1 MQLTNHSHLFFHL
14 QTGSTKRL
22 LEIAAYLVGEHQLWK
37 DLGLLCIRAAICFN
51 IAPRPTEI
59 LRICQAWSKDRT
71 QQPTPKVFFV
81 IQYYVCIYI
90 YIYLYMYISIINCK
104 LYTISADPS
113 RRDMEISYAGSK
125 RCQVR
130 PHPNQ
135 NPKSKIQNPKS
146 KIQNPKSKL
155 QNPKSKLQNP
165 KSKIQTAP
173 FGAATKRTKT
183 KLIQNPKSKLQN
195 PKSKIQDP
203 KSKIPN
209 PKSKIQ
215 NPKSKIQNP
224 KSKIQ
229 NPKSKIQDPKS
240 KIQNP
245 KSKIQNPKS
254 KIQNPNS
261 KLQTPKSKIQNP
273 NSKIQNPNGPFG
285 VWILDFGFGRAG
297 TGGDGYVANDD
308 VWPCWPPEFGLVG
321 GTPACNRKVAGSI
334 PPTRGLNWAPI
345 SGGGVLPEIEP
356 RFPAPCRGN
365 RGPISGE
372 TAGQAVLLKALGQH
386 RAARAMCVSA
396 RDVNITWHR
405 PCVQMQETSTS
416 HSIMDFCCV
425 GHICVASEFF
435 QQNVFLDKTIKY
447 HIDYHL
453 TSK

>member
-1 MQLTNHSHLFFHL
+1 MS
-14 QTGSTKRL
+14 GKAS
-22 LEIAAYLVGEHQLWK
+22 
-37 DLGLLCIRAAICFN
+37 
-51 IAPRPTEI
+51 
-59 LRICQAWSKDRT
+59 SK
-71 QQPTPKVFFV
+71 
-81 IQYYVCIYI
+81 
-90 YIYLYMYISIINCK
+90 
-104 LYTISADPS
+104 
-113 RRDMEISYAGSK
+113 
-125 RCQVR
+125 
-130 PHPNQ
+130 
-135 NPKSKIQNPKS
+135 PKSKIQNPNS
-146 KIQNPKSKL
+146 KIQNPNSKIQNPNSKL
-155 QNPKSKLQNP
+155 QTPNSKIQTPKSKIQTP
-165 KSKIQTAP
+165 KSKIQTAL

-195 PKSKIQDP
+195 PKSKIQD
-203 KSKIPN
+203 
-209 PKSKIQ
+209 
-215 NPKSKIQNP
+215 PKSKIQNP

-261 KLQTPKSKIQNP
+261 KLQTPKSKIQTP
-273 NSKIQNPNGPFG
+273 NSKLQNPNGPFG

-345 SGGGVLPEIEP
+345 SGGRVLPEIEP

-372 TAGQAVLLKALGQH
+372 TAGQAVLLKTLGQH

>member
-1 MQLTNHSHLFFHL
+1 MS
-14 QTGSTKRL
+14 GKAS
-22 LEIAAYLVGEHQLWK
+22 
-37 DLGLLCIRAAICFN
+37 
-51 IAPRPTEI
+51 
-59 LRICQAWSKDRT
+59 SK
-71 QQPTPKVFFV
+71 
-81 IQYYVCIYI
+81 
-90 YIYLYMYISIINCK
+90 
-104 LYTISADPS
+104 
-113 RRDMEISYAGSK
+113 
-125 RCQVR
+125 
-130 PHPNQ
+130 
-135 NPKSKIQNPKS
+135 PKS

-155 QNPKSKLQNP
+155 QNPKSKIQNPNSKIQNPNSKLQNPKSKLQTPKSKIQNPKSKLQNP

-183 KLIQNPKSKLQN
+183 KLIQNPKSKLQ
-195 PKSKIQDP
+195 
-203 KSKIPN
+203 N

-308 VWPCWPPEFGLVG
+308 VWPRWPPEFGLVG
-321 GTPACNRKVAGSI
+321 GAPACNRKVAGSI

-372 TAGQAVLLKALGQH
+372 TAGQAALLKTLGQH

-447 HIDYHL
+447 HRDYHL

>member
-1 MQLTNHSHLFFHL
+1 
-14 QTGSTKRL
+14 
-22 LEIAAYLVGEHQLWK
+22 
-37 DLGLLCIRAAICFN
+37 
-51 IAPRPTEI
+51 
-59 LRICQAWSKDRT
+59 
-71 QQPTPKVFFV
+71 
-81 IQYYVCIYI
+81 
-90 YIYLYMYISIINCK
+90 
-104 LYTISADPS
+104 
-113 RRDMEISYAGSK
+113 MEISYAGSK

-135 NPKSKIQNPKS
+135 NPKSKIQTPNS
-146 KIQNPKSKL
+146 KIQNPNSKIQNPNSKL
-155 QNPKSKLQNP
+155 QTPKSKLQTP
-165 KSKIQTAP
+165 KSKIKTPNSKIQTAP

-183 KLIQNPKSKLQN
+183 KLIQNPNSKLQ
-195 PKSKIQDP
+195 
-203 KSKIPN
+203 N

-229 NPKSKIQDPKS
+229 NPKSKIQNPKS

-261 KLQTPKSKIQNP
+261 KLQTPNPKIQNP
-273 NSKIQNPNGPFG
+273 KSKIQNPNGPFG

-321 GTPACNRKVAGSI
+321 GAPACNRKVAGSI

-372 TAGQAVLLKALGQH
+372 TAGQAVLLKTLGQH

>member
-1 MQLTNHSHLFFHL
+1 
-14 QTGSTKRL
+14 
-22 LEIAAYLVGEHQLWK
+22 
-37 DLGLLCIRAAICFN
+37 
-51 IAPRPTEI
+51 
-59 LRICQAWSKDRT
+59 
-71 QQPTPKVFFV
+71 
-81 IQYYVCIYI
+81 
-90 YIYLYMYISIINCK
+90 
-104 LYTISADPS
+104 
-113 RRDMEISYAGSK
+113 MEISYAGSK
-125 RCQVR
+125 RRQVR

-135 NPKSKIQNPKS
+135 NPKSKIQT
-146 KIQNPKSKL
+146 PKSKL
-155 QNPKSKLQNP
+155 QTP

-203 KSKIPN
+203 KSKIQN

-229 NPKSKIQDPKS
+229 NPRS

-245 KSKIQNPKS
+245 KSKIQNPK
-254 KIQNPNS
+254 S

-308 VWPCWPPEFGLVG
+308 VWPCWPLEFGLVG

-334 PPTRGLNWAPI
+334 PPTCGLNWAPI

-372 TAGQAVLLKALGQH
+372 TAGQAVLLKTLGQH